1 MCTAHALAHLRNGSC
16 TLFSKEF
23 YLVKIKS
30 SICQE
35 EWLFISYS
43 NLILHDQITALAI
56 WKQLHPVNATGPREC
71 PTPNLQV
78 ATSPPFNFTLK

>member
-1 MCTAHALAHLRNGSC
+1 MPYAHLRNGSC

-43 NLILHDQITALAI
+43 NLILHDQMRHWQYGNNYTL
-56 WKQLHPVNATGPREC
+56 LMPLVREC
-71 PTPNLQV
+71 PTPNLRV
-78 ATSPPFNFTLK
+78 ASPPFQFYFKMI

>member
-1 MCTAHALAHLRNGSC
+1 MPSYTSEMAPAPSSARIFIWLKS
-16 TLFSKEF
+16 
-23 YLVKIKS
+23 S